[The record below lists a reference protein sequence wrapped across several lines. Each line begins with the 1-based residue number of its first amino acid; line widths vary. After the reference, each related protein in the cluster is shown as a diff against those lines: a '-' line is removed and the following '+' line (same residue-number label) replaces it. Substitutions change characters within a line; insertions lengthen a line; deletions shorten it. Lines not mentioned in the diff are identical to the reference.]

1 MKKKI
6 EDLTIKQLRKFIR
19 NYKKK
24 SVVKS
29 IDITSEGSVLV
40 VYTDSLRCY
49 EWVEYLP
56 YSWAVEVEDNE

>member
-6 EDLTIKQLRKFIR
+6 EDLTIKQLREYAR

-24 SVVKS
+24 AVIKS

-40 VYTDSLRCY
+40 VYTD
-49 EWVEYLP
+49 
-56 YSWAVEVEDNE
+56 

>member
-6 EDLTIKQLRKFIR
+6 EDLTIKQLREFVR

-49 EWVEYLP
+49 E
-56 YSWAVEVEDNE
+56 